1 MAREITRSSKKPMN
15 RVHQP
20 LRKGIKEVES
30 KESKSIVNPFKSIS
44 PEKNRN
50 PAMLFENAVVR
61 DLKAQEECDVDHFLV
76 HFGVD
81 KTLGSWEVVGQ
92 AHF

>member
-1 MAREITRSSKKPMN
+1 M
-15 RVHQP
+15 
-20 LRKGIKEVES
+20 RKGIKQVES
-30 KESKSIVNPFKSIS
+30 KESKNIVNPCRSIS
-44 PEKNRN
+44 PEKKNRN

-61 DLKAQEECDVDHFLV
+61 DFKAQEEYDVDHSLV

-92 AHF
+92 ANF